1 MSYEKQ
7 TWYDDPSGGTPLTA
21 DKMNHIEDGIEELD
35 QFCTSIAPIVLY
47 DSESGTKG
55 AINLSESAAN
65 FDELTFYYHDDDGLY
80 DSVSVPDPDGK
91 VVSLTSTAGT
101 SIGNLWFSYK
111 GLAIND
117 TSCTPYQEHHWGQ
130 LGFDNGGSLNRH
142 AEDKITVVKV
152 TGVKR

>member
-1 MSYEKQ
+1 MLE
-7 TWYDDPSGGTPLTA
+7 
-21 DKMNHIEDGIEELD
+21 
-35 QFCTSIAPIVLY
+35 TSIAPIVLY

-111 GLAIND
+111 GLAING

-130 LGFDNGGSLNRH
+130 LGFDNGGSLNRN